1 MIGVN
6 SLYGSNPET
15 RVSIKKKKIL
25 LKMLNLE
32 EDGAH
37 KTEGIKMP

>member
-15 RVSIKKKKIL
+15 RVSKKKKIL

>member
-15 RVSIKKKKIL
+15 RVSIKKIL